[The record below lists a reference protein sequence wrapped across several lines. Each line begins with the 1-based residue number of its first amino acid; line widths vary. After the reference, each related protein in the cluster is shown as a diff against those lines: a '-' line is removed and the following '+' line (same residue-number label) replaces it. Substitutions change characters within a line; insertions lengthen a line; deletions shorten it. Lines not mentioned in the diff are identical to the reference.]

1 MFYQFSFCLVFFS
14 VSFNVH
20 GLECE
25 DYYQQTG
32 TRKTST
38 CPVGDEFCVT
48 AVNQY
53 LGYEL
58 GPDGNFTNNVMW
70 NITDEFGGCVSTF
83 NATKTCDI
91 LGEECDIINDD
102 PDHYFKFCCCK
113 EDMCNKRTTTP
124 KPATT
129 TTDASASTD
138 STTTSENL
146 LCEGYYQNSGT
157 KKISSCPGDEFCV
170 TLETFNFVYE
180 IGPDGNATGNIVWNS
195 TSEFRG
201 CESNLQEVLY
211 VEPDICKSNGDEDD
225 CYEGVVENPGPDP
238 VWTDMEWR
246 ICCCKG
252 NLCNKGGSLT
262 TSEGTTTTSVPT
274 TSTQGTTTT
283 SVSTTSTEATTTT
296 SSSSSHVK
304 MISLL
309 LTLSTLAVSTCF
321 S

>member
-1 MFYQFSFCLVFFS
+1 MFFHFSFCLVFFS
-14 VSFNVH
+14 VAFNVH

-32 TRKTST
+32 TRKIST

-48 AVNQY
+48 IQNQY

-83 NATKTCDI
+83 NATEACDI
-91 LGEECDIINDD
+91 LGEECDIINDI
-102 PDHYFKFCCCK
+102 DHYSKFCCCK

-124 KPATT
+124 EPATT
-129 TTDASASTD
+129 TTDTAASTD
-138 STTTSENL
+138 TTTTSENL
-146 LCEGYYQNSGT
+146 LCEGYYQNSVNR
-157 KKISSCPGDEFCV
+157 KISSCPGDEFCV

-211 VEPDICKSNGDEDD
+211 VEPDICKSNGDQDD

-238 VWTDMEWR
+238 VWTDMEWKV
-246 ICCCKG
+246 CCCRG
-252 NLCNKGGSLT
+252 DLCNKGGSFT
-262 TSEGTTTTSVPT
+262 TSSEGTTTTSVPT
-274 TSTQGTTTT
+274 TSSEGTTTT
-283 SVSTTSTEATTTT
+283 SVPTTTEGTTTT
-296 SSSSSHVK
+296 SSSSNVE
-304 MISLL
+304 MISLI
-309 LTLSTLAVSTCF
+309 LTLSTLAVST
-321 S
+321 SVS